1 MTKRSGNPTA
11 NRATI
16 MNYNSKK
23 YSELLSDTLPGVI
36 DSLAE
41 YERIEEIFNNLFKEN
56 RSPEEDKLFN
66 LLANLLED
74 YERRALPPF
83 EKSSPLET
91 LKFLMAEKHL
101 RQADLAD
108 IFGTQSVVSEVL
120 GGKREITKNQ
130 AKALAQKFSL
140 RIEAFV

>member
-1 MTKRSGNPTA
+1 MIYNP
-11 NRATI
+11 
-16 MNYNSKK
+16 KK
-23 YSELLSDTLPGVI
+23 YSALLGATLPSVI
-36 DSLAE
+36 DSLDE
-41 YERIEEIFNNLFKEN
+41 YNRIEEIFNDLFKEN

-74 YERRALPPF
+74 YEKRTLSQL

-91 LKFLMAEKHL
+91 LKFLMQENNL
-101 RQADLAD
+101 RQTDLAD

-120 GGKREITKNQ
+120 GGKREITKKQ
-130 AKALAQKFSL
+130 AKALAERFSL